1 MHRYRRDFT
10 TLLAHSN
17 TNRSRFARLFAICM
31 LWLAVSIPLQAYVIV
46 RQAGTP
52 HVPFDWALV
61 HDPEAW
67 RLIEMFPSGG
77 KIYYTRYIWLGG
89 SFMVFVLFG
98 FGRDAGRLYAKGL
111 RAVGL
116 GRCVPVPRAGST
128 GRSPSHAG
136 TIGSVSSKARLLFSR
151 KSSVAGRTARLSAAD
166 SRSSGVTAPSMSEP
180 LSPKTMQ
187 HLETVQE
194 NARLTTASGG
204 KPLVQKVSSYLPSWL
219 GGYRKTAPLDV
230 ERSMPAVSKPSGF
243 HNLTSAL
250 RSPTAT
256 SNAGG
261 KPVLMNDILRTRDIT
276 ISSTAAPVLPEP
288 AFPIQGGVV
297 VKREV
302 SQESEVAVSGF

>member
-52 HVPFDWALV
+52 HVSFNWALV

-116 GRCVPVPRAGST
+116 GRCVPVSRAGST
-128 GRSPSHAG
+128 GRSASHAG

-151 KSSVAGRTARLSAAD
+151 KSSVAGRTAGLSATD
-166 SRSSGVTAPSMSEP
+166 SRSSGVTASSMSEP

-187 HLETVQE
+187 HLETAQE
-194 NARLTTASGG
+194 NAGLTTASGG
-204 KPLVQKVSSYLPSWL
+204 KPLVQRVSSYLPPWL
-219 GGYRKTAPLDV
+219 GGHGKTASLDV
-230 ERSMPAVSKPSGF
+230 EKNAPAVSKPGGF
-243 HNLTSAL
+243 RRFTSAF

-256 SNAGG
+256 SIAGG
-261 KPVLMNDILRTRDIT
+261 EPVSMNDILRTRDIT
-276 ISSTAAPVLPEP
+276 ISSTTAPASPEP
-288 AFPIQGGVV
+288 AVPIQGGVV
-297 VKREV
+297 VKKEV
-302 SQESEVAVSGF
+302 RQESEVAVRGF